1 MADKSIN
8 QLPVSFGLSDDG
20 LMVVYQNGA
29 TKSITGSLIKAF
41 AQQGVESALA
51 AAKESGEFDGQDGT
65 NGKDGVSPT
74 ITVTDITGGH
84 RLTITDVNG
93 TKTVDVMD
101 GKDGEGG
108 SGGGT
113 DGKDG
118 EDGFSPIITVTE
130 IDGGHRLTITD
141 VNGTQT
147 VDIMDGVDGTG
158 GTGDGD
164 MKKSVYD
171 PQGKEQDVFDYVDK
185 KLDLL
190 DSLESRAFVVTVHT
204 DTNKADTSIDLIFDA
219 LNIDE
224 KAIYA
229 KIEYDDGAKYQ
240 LFPLVS
246 LRGNGFANGV
256 SYAAQAKF
264 AAVIEP
270 DDSAPFARVITL
282 TEGDDPVYPD
292 VSICDYSL
300 SMPTVTAADDGKI
313 LQVVGGQWAAVAIT
327 DGNNVAY

>member
-8 QLPVSFGLSDDG
+8 QLPVSSGLSDDG

-41 AQQGVESALA
+41 AQQGVESALT
-51 AAKESGEFDGQDGT
+51 AAKESGEFDGKDGKDGNDGYT
-65 NGKDGVSPT
+65 PVKGKDYFDGKDGKDGVSPT

-101 GKDGEGG
+101 G
-108 SGGGT
+108 
-113 DGKDG
+113 
-118 EDGFSPIITVTE
+118 EDGT
-130 IDGGHRLTITD
+130 G
-141 VNGTQT
+141 
-147 VDIMDGVDGTG
+147 GTG

-185 KLDLL
+185 QLALL
-190 DSLESRAFVVTVHT
+190 NSLEARAFVVTVHT

-300 SMPTVTAADDGKI
+300 SMPTVTAADEGKI
-313 LQVVGGQWAAVAIT
+313 LQVVNGAWAAVAIT